1 MDTVVKKLLHESGET
16 FAEEAGIPLKD
27 QPGALF
33 KLLVLANL
41 LSARISSD
49 IALSAARELFE
60 AGGGT
65 ARGMSRLTWQ
75 ERVDALGRG
84 HYVRY
89 DESTA
94 SRLGDMAEMV
104 QEKYGGDL
112 RRLAIEAER
121 DPEKAAA
128 LLKEFPGIGPTGV
141 DIFCREA
148 QAIWPWLR
156 PYVDDQVRR
165 ARTGRPPHR
174 RRRTRLEGARRGPR
188 QANVR
193 PGEGGSRQET
203 GGRRQGRLSRLTHG
217 RRASVLAAGG
227 DPLQVPA
234 VRLVRPTSSPS
245 ADGRG
250 AEG

>member
-27 QPGALF
+27 QPAALF

-49 IALSAARELFE
+49 IALSAARELFA

-65 ARGMSRLTWQ
+65 PRGMSGLTWQ

-94 SRLGDMAEMV
+94 SRLGDTAQMV
-104 QEKYGGDL
+104 QDKYKGDL
-112 RRLAIEAER
+112 RRLAIEAGR
-121 DPEKAAA
+121 DPEKAAE
-128 LLKEFPGIGPTGV
+128 LLREFPGIGPTGV

-148 QAIWPWLR
+148 QSIWPWLR
-156 PYVDDQVRR
+156 PYVDSQVKKG
-165 ARTGRPPHR
+165 AE
-174 RRRTRLEGARRGPR
+174 RLGLPTDASELASK
-188 QANVR
+188 V
-193 PGEGGSRQET
+193 PGKDMA
-203 GGRRQGRLSRLTHG
+203 RLS
-217 RRASVLAAGG
+217 AA
-227 DPLQVPA
+227 
-234 VRLVRPTSSPS
+234 LVRVARDKKL
-245 ADGRG
+245 ADTVKT
-250 AEG
+250 A

>member
-27 QPGALF
+27 QPAALF

-49 IALSAARELFE
+49 IAMAAARELFE

-65 ARGMSRLTWQ
+65 PRGMSKLTWQ

-94 SRLGDMAEMV
+94 SRLGDTAEIV
-104 QEKYGGDL
+104 QDKYQGDL
-112 RRLAIEAER
+112 RRLAIEAGR
-121 DPEKAAA
+121 DPRKAAE
-128 LLKEFPGIGPTGV
+128 LLQEFPGIGPTGV

-148 QAIWPWLR
+148 QSIWPWLR
-156 PYVDDQVRR
+156 PYIDGQVRKG
-165 ARTGRPPHR
+165 AE
-174 RRRTRLEGARRGPR
+174 RLGLPTDA
-188 QANVR
+188 
-193 PGEGGSRQET
+193 GELASKVPDKDLA
-203 GGRRQGRLSRLTHG
+203 RLS
-217 RRASVLAAGG
+217 AA
-227 DPLQVPA
+227 
-234 VRLVRPTSSPS
+234 LVRVARDKKL
-245 ADGRG
+245 AD
-250 AEG
+250 AVKAA

>member
-1 MDTVVKKLLHESGET
+1 MDAVVKKLMHESGGT

-27 QPGALF
+27 QPAALF

-49 IALSAARELFE
+49 IALSAARELFD

-65 ARGMSRLTWQ
+65 ARGMARLTWQ

-104 QEKYGGDL
+104 RDQYQGDL
-112 RRLAIEAER
+112 RRLAIAAER
-121 DPEKAAA
+121 DRKKASD
-128 LLKEFPGIGPTGV
+128 LLQEFPGIGPTGV

-156 PYVDDQVRR
+156 PYVDDQVRKG
-165 ARTGRPPHR
+165 AE
-174 RRRTRLEGARRGPR
+174 RLGLPADPDELAAKVPDKDL
-188 QANVR
+188 A
-193 PGEGGSRQET
+193 
-203 GGRRQGRLSRLTHG
+203 RLT
-217 RRASVLAAGG
+217 AA
-227 DPLQVPA
+227 
-234 VRLVRPTSSPS
+234 LVRVARDKKL
-245 ADGRG
+245 ADQLK
-250 AEG
+250 AA

>member
-1 MDTVVKKLLHESGET
+1 MDAVVKKLMNESGGT

-27 QPGALF
+27 QPAALF

-41 LSARISSD
+41 LAARISSD
-49 IALSAARELFE
+49 IALDAARELFD

-65 ARGMSRLTWQ
+65 ARGMGKLTWQ

-104 QEKYGGDL
+104 QDKYQGDL
-112 RRLAIEAER
+112 RRLAIAAER
-121 DPEKAAA
+121 DRKKASD
-128 LLKEFPGIGPTGV
+128 LLQEFPGIGPTGV

-156 PYVDDQVRR
+156 PYIDDQVKKG
-165 ARTGRPPHR
+165 AE
-174 RRRTRLEGARRGPR
+174 RLGL
-188 QANVR
+188 
-193 PGEGGSRQET
+193 PGDPDELASKVPDKDIA
-203 GGRRQGRLSRLTHG
+203 RLTAALVKVA
-217 RRASVLAAGG
+217 RDKKLADQLTA
-227 DPLQVPA
+227 A
-234 VRLVRPTSSPS
+234 
-245 ADGRG
+245 
-250 AEG
+250 